1 MRNICAQRLRFIEAQ
16 HGVYP
21 DIALNIIL
29 RHKHGG
35 VNGYRVVVLY
45 IRCAYVIIYMCV
57 FRNEMPLGNAD
68 KNFLVAPGGDY
79 DIIFRKISPFSLVYY
94 IIMRKFNMINERI
107 SHGEFVYFKQK
118 KPAAAVLR
126 GSAGFMNSL
135 KIAPVLG
142 QDSGSMTLLRRFKQ
156 APPLP

>member
-1 MRNICAQRLRFIEAQ
+1 
-16 HGVYP
+16 
-21 DIALNIIL
+21 
-29 RHKHGG
+29 
-35 VNGYRVVVLY
+35 
-45 IRCAYVIIYMCV
+45 
-57 FRNEMPLGNAD
+57 MPLGNAD

-94 IIMRKFNMINERI
+94 IIMRKFNMVNERI

-142 QDSGSMTLLRRFKQ
+142 QTRDL
-156 APPLP
+156 